1 MHWYGCGPELPL
13 GSALHETAHLRQTDE
28 KAWRDTDW
36 SLLVLLGIRA
46 QSTATGFG
54 NIRMGRGELGRLGM
68 GAFGVEGAVSGRK
81 ECGLQQPPS
90 S

>member
-46 QSTATGFG
+46 QSPRQALVILEWG
-54 NIRMGRGELGRLGM
+54 MGVRGLGM